1 LFFGHAFLHDVES
14 VSFGLSF
21 FSSELSLEGSSYDLH
36 YEFLSAGLVAP
47 WKWYRSRII
56 CS

>member
-47 WKWYRSRII
+47 
-56 CS
+56 